1 MASRLTSRLSI
12 KFVSHVADTVEQVQ
26 ATNNAPIQMNV
37 IQNNFVNRNCLR
49 GRDYDLQ
56 VDEKSYRQDEELT
69 TAKINEITVRYSE
82 NDLREATDS
91 IVGKVER
98 IPLMVDNIDLEEI
111 FIDYCDR
118 CETSLIY
125 GGKILYNN
133 FSSRRIVYK
142 IGKTLG
148 VDFTNEI
155 NENDIDDKKEI
166 DEDLLDVV
174 HNILGL
180 YIEAFEAPYNVLKSR
195 DLEEKQF
202 SAQFISPILKKYT
215 QGCLLH

>member
-69 TAKINEITVRYSE
+69 TAKINEITFT
-82 NDLREATDS
+82 LH
-91 IVGKVER
+91 ER
-98 IPLMVDNIDLEEI
+98 N
-111 FIDYCDR
+111 CGR
-118 CETSLIY
+118 
-125 GGKILYNN
+125 ILN
-133 FSSRRIVYK
+133 RRIVYK

-180 YIEAFEAPYNVLKSR
+180 YIEAFEAPYNWDVRSQGTSKFLVLLVIKLSIVV
-195 DLEEKQF
+195 LVYNTSKG
-202 SAQFISPILKKYT
+202 ILYS
-215 QGCLLH
+215 